1 MEKRIESLPA
11 NQPKRKLAAPERRR
25 QLVSIAM
32 DLIAAKGFEGLR
44 FQEVAKAAGINNA
57 TLAYHFANK
66 EALITGVM
74 SSMAEELG
82 KAPDRLQDH
91 PSTALDELRLE
102 FSSMVEL
109 LRNQPRLFLVITEL
123 SMRAMRDP
131 TMATLVA
138 TLDGYWRQ
146 HLSEVIR
153 LGMAEGAFRPDIDV
167 DSMAVALMA
176 QIKGIGFHALVG
188 RLTHEEVE
196 RSSAEI
202 AAQTEHW
209 LTHGAG

>member
-1 MEKRIESLPA
+1 MGSSPA
-11 NQPKRKLAAPERRR
+11 NQPRRKLAAPERRR

-44 FQEVAKAAGINNA
+44 FQEVAEAAGINNA

-74 SSMAEELG
+74 SSMAEELS
-82 KAPDRLQDH
+82 KTPDRPPNGPQN
-91 PSTALDELRLE
+91 ALDELRLE

-109 LRNQPRLFLVITEL
+109 LRNRPRLFLVITEL

-131 TMATLVA
+131 TMGTLVD

-153 LGMAEGAFRPDIDV
+153 LGKSEGVFRPDIDV

-176 QIKGIGFHALVG
+176 QMKGIGFHALVG
-188 RLTHEEVE
+188 RLKPEEVE
-196 RSSAEI
+196 RCVAQI
-202 AAQTEHW
+202 AAQTERW
-209 LTHGAG
+209 LTHG